1 MDNTDTIA
9 NLRHKVL
16 QFRQARN
23 WEQFHDP
30 KNLAM
35 ALAIEA
41 AELQEIF
48 LWKSEAEIE
57 RLLGEKTGQ
66 EKIQEE
72 LADIFIFLLYLTEAA
87 NLDLSEAVKAK
98 LLKNETKYPVCKS
111 FGCNKK
117 YTEL

>member
-9 NLRHKVL
+9 DLRHQVL

-48 LWKSEAEIE
+48 LWKSETEIE
-57 RLLGEKTGQ
+57 ELLNKKTGQ
-66 EKIQEE
+66 EKVQEE
-72 LADIFIFLLYLTEAA
+72 LADIFIFLLYLTEAV
-87 NLDLSEAVKAK
+87 NLDLAEAVKAK
-98 LLKNETKYPVCKS
+98 LRKNEAKYPIAKS
-111 FGCNKK
+111 YGCNKK
-117 YTEL
+117 YSEL